1 MASLPIFTSLTKP
14 EFLRNCHAL
23 NFIEK
28 IILETKLT
36 REEYKVKLI
45 ALLAFKV
52 LGHYIFFFMMA
63 SRLKIW
69 EVGLSF
75 LSLYQDVTHSF
86 DALISTRVVI
96 IRFTSCAKTNSGVT
110 GTTVILVVSRDAD
123 SCYGII
129 REV

>member
-1 MASLPIFTSLTKP
+1 
-14 EFLRNCHAL
+14 
-23 NFIEK
+23 
-28 IILETKLT
+28 
-36 REEYKVKLI
+36 
-45 ALLAFKV
+45 
-52 LGHYIFFFMMA
+52 MMA

-96 IRFTSCAKTNSGVT
+96 IRFTSSAKTNSGVT

-123 SCYGII
+123 SCYGIT